1 MPVTYVRNIV
11 VIGFTDLSGLS
22 VSLKD
27 RVL

>member
-11 VIGFTDLSGLS
+11 VIGFTDLSGLR